1 MSRNFLVQAHL
12 EYLVEQGLKKGLTEK
27 QAIEYANNIFFFKR
41 RVTMNKELYFKRRAN
56 LKTAIRQAKSLEFK
70 QVWVSKTIELDKMY
84 RS

>member
-1 MSRNFLVQAHL
+1 MQTI
-12 EYLVEQGLKKGLTEK
+12 Y
-27 QAIEYANNIFFFKR
+27 FFQKEIA
-41 RVTMNKELYFKRRAN
+41 MNKELYFKRRAN

>member
-1 MSRNFLVQAHL
+1 MQTI
-12 EYLVEQGLKKGLTEK
+12 Y
-27 QAIEYANNIFFFKR
+27 FFQKEI
-41 RVTMNKELYFKRRAN
+41 TMNKELYFKRRAN